1 MMIDR
6 VHFENFKSL
15 GDVTIDLAPLT
26 VLVGA
31 NGCGKSS
38 VLQGIQLLSTTGSVS
53 MADGDHTLG
62 RLAKVFGG
70 VRRLASHRPDVV
82 VLQMRLANGDEL
94 RLEVTVPAEPSGQ
107 MAFKVLAG
115 RPAHSLTASVSAASP
130 GAEVFAD
137 ARIKQFGSV
146 AYLHLDARVMAQ
158 TSVSDDEE
166 PEMGFDGAGLASTLA
181 WMKGANEDE
190 VDQITADLAT
200 IVPGVKRI
208 ATQRPSVTRTR
219 MERMIIDGQAV
230 RRPIEE
236 TVRGDHFTIEFD
248 SGEIV
253 PADLLSEGT
262 VLVLGLLTKLREPR
276 RPKLFLL
283 DDIDRGLHLTAQ
295 SRLVDELR
303 RLMQLDPALQIICT
317 THSPYLLDRF
327 APEEIRVL
335 ALDEDRRTHVQALT
349 AHPDFE
355 KWRYGVQTGEMWAS
369 LGESWVTASEAPAS

>member
-1 MMIDR
+1 MIDR

-26 VLVGA
+26 VLVGP

-38 VLQGIQLLSTTGSVS
+38 VLQGIQLLSTVGSVPR
-53 MADGDHTLG
+53 AQGDHALG
-62 RLAKVFGG
+62 HLSKVFGG
-70 VRRLASHRPDVV
+70 LRRLANDRPAVV
-82 VLQMRLANGDEL
+82 ALQMRTASGDEL
-94 RLEVTVPAEPSGQ
+94 RVDVAVPGEPSGH
-107 MAFKVLAG
+107 MAFTIAAG
-115 RPAHSLTASVSAASP
+115 PPSHRLRASVSAANP
-130 GAEVFAD
+130 GADVFED
-137 ARIKQFGSV
+137 PRIKQFGSV
-146 AYLHLDARVMAQ
+146 AYLHLDARTMAQ

-166 PEMGFDGAGLASTLA
+166 PRMGFDGAGLASTLA

-190 VDQITADLAT
+190 VDQITADLVT

-219 MERMIIDGQAV
+219 IERMVIDGQAV
-230 RRPIEE
+230 RRSVEE

-248 SGEIV
+248 SGEVV

-295 SRLVDELR
+295 SKLVDELR
-303 RLMQLDPALQIICT
+303 RLMKLDPELQIICT

-335 ALDEDRRTHVQALT
+335 ALDDHRRTRVRPLT
-349 AHPDFE
+349 DHPDFE
-355 KWRYGVQTGEMWAS
+355 KWRYGVQSGEIWAS
-369 LGESWVTASEAPAS
+369 LGESWVASGAPAA